1 MTEADEPLKLKR
13 VYLIP
18 NAITAFGLCCGL
30 FVIFKSILPAH
41 TDNLVRLL
49 QSIASLLLIAM
60 IADAADGAVA
70 RIMKAES
77 AFGELFD
84 SLSDAVTFGV
94 APPLI
99 ILKSFEHYSLNR
111 FFIFLLIVSS
121 MIYTL
126 CGVLRLVR
134 YNLKKEKSS
143 FPSLNETS
151 KDCFMGLPIPAAAS
165 AIVSLSLYL
174 VLFENSIPY
183 ELRITIL
190 SLSLLFIGGLMIS
203 PWTFPSFKT
212 LYFRVPSSSLI
223 LVTGILAVLILYSF
237 MDYFIEGF
245 FIISWA
251 YLVVIWPI
259 FLSFHKKNKKNKL

>member
-1 MTEADEPLKLKR
+1 MTETGEPSRLKR

-30 FVIFKSILPAH
+30 FVIFKSMLPAH

-49 QSIASLLLIAM
+49 QSISSLILIAM

-77 AFGELFD
+77 SFGELFD
-84 SLSDAVTFGV
+84 SLSDSVTFGV

-99 ILKSFEHYSLNR
+99 VLKSFEKYSLNR

-134 YNLKKEKSS
+134 YNLKKHKANSENHHE
-143 FPSLNETS
+143 SLN
-151 KDCFMGLPIPAAAS
+151 CFMGLPIPAAAS
-165 AIVSLSLYL
+165 AIVSLSLFL
-174 VLFENSIPY
+174 VLFEKSIPY
-183 ELRITIL
+183 ELRIIIL
-190 SLSLLFIGGLMIS
+190 SISLLTIGGLMIS
-203 PWTFPSFKT
+203 RWTFPSFKT

-245 FIISWA
+245 FIISWS
-251 YLVVIWPI
+251 YLIVIWPI
-259 FLSFHKKNKKNKL
+259 FLAFHKKNKQNKL